1 MAEPASTRYAQLA
14 AAVDRLRIEDAFAA
28 RGVVSTVGDGV
39 ARVVGLDDVG
49 FEELVAFDSGGVGMA
64 YELAPDETGVILL
77 SSPGGIVAG
86 DGARRLDR
94 LPSIPFG
101 AALLGRVVDPLGAPL
116 DGGPVVEASE
126 RRNIFESPPELI
138 ARRPVDRPVHT
149 GVTVI
154 DAAIP
159 IGRGQR
165 ELIVG
170 DRNVGK
176 TSLALDIIAA
186 QRPGDPCCV
195 YVAIGQPL
203 SRILAIRETLA
214 RAECLDNVVVVGA
227 DASLTPGMKYL
238 APYAGAT
245 IAEGLAGIHGDALVV
260 YDDLSKH
267 ADAYR
272 ELALL
277 LDRPSGREAY
287 PGDIFHI
294 HAELLERAA
303 ALRDG
308 RSITAIPIV
317 ETTESDIAAYIPT
330 NLISIADG
338 QIYLDTARFER
349 DERPAVD
356 VGKSVSR
363 IGGAAQP
370 CAIRT
375 ASRNLRILL
384 SRFASLEALTRVGL
398 ELEESTRTALARGR
412 ILRELLRQ
420 PALSPRSIGR
430 QLVELTAV
438 WEGWLDGLSPREAAA
453 ALARALDRVRRDSPE
468 LLDGFDETKV
478 PAPEWASELE
488 RIVRA
493 NRLPEAR

>member
-1 MAEPASTRYAQLA
+1 VAEPALA
-14 AAVDRLRIEDAFAA
+14 PRARVVAALERIRVHDALTA
-28 RGVVSTVGDGV
+28 RGVVVTVGDGV
-39 ARVVGLDDVG
+39 ARVAGLDDVG
-49 FEELVAFDSGGVGMA
+49 YQELVAFDSGSVGMA
-64 YELAPDETGVILL
+64 YELVPGEIGVVLL
-77 SSPGGIVAG
+77 SASENVASG
-86 DGARRLDR
+86 EGARRLGR
-94 LPSIPFG
+94 MPSIPFG
-101 AALLGRVVDPLGAPL
+101 QSLLGRIVDPLGAPL
-116 DGGPVVEASE
+116 DGGPPIDASE
-126 RRNIFESPPELI
+126 RHDLFQPAPNLV
-138 ARRPVDRPVHT
+138 ARRSVERPLHT
-149 GVTVI
+149 GITAI
-154 DAAIP
+154 DAALP

-186 QRPGDPCCV
+186 QPTGDPFCV

-203 SRILAIRETLA
+203 SRILAVRETLA
-214 RAECLDNVVVVGA
+214 RCARLGNVVIVAA
-227 DASLTPGMKYL
+227 DASQTPALQYL

-245 IAEGLAGIHGDALVV
+245 IAEALTNVRADAIVV

-277 LDRPSGREAY
+277 LEWPSGREAY
-287 PGDIFHI
+287 PGDIFHV

-308 RSITAIPIV
+308 RSVTAIPIV
-317 ETTESDIAAYIPT
+317 ETTDNDISAYIPT

-349 DERPAVD
+349 DERPAID

-370 CAIRT
+370 PSIRG
-375 ASRNLRILL
+375 AARNLRILL
-384 SRFASLEALTRVGL
+384 SRLASLEALSRVGL
-398 ELEESTRTALARGR
+398 ELEESTRTALSRGR

-420 PALSPRSIGR
+420 PRLSPRSIAR
-430 QLVELTAV
+430 QLIELTAV
-438 WEGWLDGLSPREAAA
+438 WEGWLDGLSPRDAAA
-453 ALARALDRVRRDSPE
+453 VLGRAIDQAQRDAPALLEEPTASDRQWVSQVEDFVRASRSPE
-468 LLDGFDETKV
+468 Q
-478 PAPEWASELE
+478 
-488 RIVRA
+488 R
-493 NRLPEAR
+493 